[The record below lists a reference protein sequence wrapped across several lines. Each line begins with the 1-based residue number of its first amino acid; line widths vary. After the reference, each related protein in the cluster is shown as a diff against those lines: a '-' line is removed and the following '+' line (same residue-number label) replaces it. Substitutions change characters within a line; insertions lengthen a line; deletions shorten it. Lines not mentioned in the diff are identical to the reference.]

1 MTSLSEIKF
10 ACHNGREAVLNA
22 NGSVL
27 QKGNPLC
34 CPTHPKPLSVK
45 SKRKVDCNRLTCCA
59 KQPKKYSWIGAGSLH
74 QATAAIRACSAFR
87 GVPRRWGQGDDQ
99 GFVAAIRH
107 LVKYGLIRASG
118 GVKGGAREHRDE
130 PVKNPR

>member
-1 MTSLSEIKF
+1 MISEIKF

-74 QATAAIRACSAFR
+74 QRQPRFARVRRSGALR
-87 GVPRRWGQGDDQ
+87 GAGGKVT
-99 GFVAAIRH
+99 
-107 LVKYGLIRASG
+107 IRASWRPS
-118 GVKGGAREHRDE
+118 VTS
-130 PVKNPR
+130 